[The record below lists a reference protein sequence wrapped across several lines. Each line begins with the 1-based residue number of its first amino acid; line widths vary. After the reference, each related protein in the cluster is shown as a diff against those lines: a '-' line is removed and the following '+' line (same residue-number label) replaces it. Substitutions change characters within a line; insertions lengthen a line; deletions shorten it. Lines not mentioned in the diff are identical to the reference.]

1 MAAVLR
7 TQGEGCADR
16 GSHDEILVFI
26 NLVRS
31 LHECGIKVLVVQSTT
46 VAPGKNGRPGKAQ
59 GELLAEVVADGGI
72 DEVSCRAGI
81 IVEDTVCLVVGI
93 DTVGEVV
100 NVPDGEFES
109 AMGVGSIIVELL
121 VVTVRLHSAPQS
133 EAEVV
138 VVVGD
143 GDVIVEGQSL

>member
-1 MAAVLR
+1 MLMLLAPLTAFAQKFGKVN
-7 TQGEGCADR
+7 TQT
-16 GSHDEILVFI
+16 
-26 NLVRS
+26 
-31 LHECGIKVLVVQSTT
+31 VVQTMT
-46 VAPGKNGRPGKAQ
+46 DYGKAQ

-81 IVEDTVCLVVGI
+81 IVEDTVRLVVGI